1 MPIGVAFAPTVAPA
15 VCLGPLEIS
24 RWVRAHVTN
33 GASAVND
40 STT

>member
-1 MPIGVAFAPTVAPA
+1 MPIGVAFR
-15 VCLGPLEIS
+15 PLWRRLYAWARSMIS